1 MTPLEIARWH
11 VARKTPWRHQARGPD
26 WLDCLGLVQVSFAAY
41 GLRDWL
47 DYGTQPVGG
56 LLEARARE
64 VLGPPVAMADMRPG
78 DIVLIALPT
87 FIRHAGIVGD
97 YPDGLSL
104 IHTSGSTKFVTEH
117 RIDEKWMRR
126 IRIVHRIEGAYP

>member
-11 VARKTPWRHQARGPD
+11 VARKTPWQHQGRGPHV
-26 WLDCLGLVQVSFAAY
+26 LDCIGLVKDCFAAY

-47 DYGTQPVGG
+47 DYGTQPLNG
-56 LLEARARE
+56 LLESRARE
-64 VLGPPVAMADMRPG
+64 VLGSPLAKPDMRPA
-78 DIVLIALPT
+78 DIVLIALPKV
-87 FIRHAGIVGD
+87 IRHVGIVGD
-97 YPDGLSL
+97 YPGGLSL